1 VKLVCERQNKMTL
14 ATKNILAID
23 AGNTRVKWGLFDA
36 LGAMLEYGNC
46 LNADLMTLKFPLA
59 SRAVIANVAGATIKA
74 GLNSLIAK
82 NTPILWVNAQ
92 PNACGVSN
100 QYTLDLGADRWA
112 ALVAAWH
119 LKNAPCVVVNAGTA
133 VTIDALSTDALS
145 TDALSIEQN
154 NPKNQAVF
162 IGGLILPGLNLMQQS
177 LGLATAQLP
186 KFEASSHSVENL
198 TADIFAKNT
207 ADAIYSGALLAI
219 TGAITLMAH
228 ELHNHS
234 KQVPFVV
241 LSGGNAPVIYQQL
254 IKQTLTARITQ
265 PAIMVDNLVL
275 QGLYL
280 LEKFQRDK
288 FHFDNVKPDN
298 LQLDNSKPVNLKQSD
313 T

>member
-1 VKLVCERQNKMTL
+1 MLLT
-14 ATKNILAID
+14 ID
-23 AGNTRVKWGLFDA
+23 AGNTRTKWALFNQAGHIVNNGACDNKA
-36 LGAMLEYGNC
+36 LKT
-46 LNADLMTLKFPLA
+46 ADFSALKFE
-59 SRAVIANVAGATIKA
+59 RVVISNVAGEQQAMLLAEKLAPYSASISWINATA
-74 GLNSLIAK
+74 E
-82 NTPILWVNAQ
+82 
-92 PNACGVSN
+92 ACGVTN
-100 QYTLDLGADRWA
+100 QYHDKTVLGADRWA

-119 LKNAPCVVVNAGTA
+119 LKNTPCVVVNAGTA
-133 VTIDALSTDALS
+133 VTIDALSTDAL
-145 TDALSIEQN
+145 IVEQN
-154 NPKNQAVF
+154 KPKNQAVF

-177 LGLATAQLP
+177 LGLATAKLP

-207 ADAIYSGALLAI
+207 ADAIYSGALHAI
-219 TGAITLMAH
+219 VGAVTLMAH
-228 ELHNHS
+228 EVHS
-234 KQVPFVV
+234 HCKQLPFVV

-298 LQLDNSKPVNLKQSD
+298 LQPVNLKQSD

>member
-1 VKLVCERQNKMTL
+1 MTL
-14 ATKNILAID
+14 AAKNILAID

-59 SRAVIANVAGATIKA
+59 SRAVIANVAGAIIKA
-74 GLNSLIAK
+74 GLISLIAK
-82 NTPILWVNAQ
+82 NTPIVWVNAQ

-145 TDALSIEQN
+145 LEQN
-154 NPKNQAVF
+154 SVNNQAVF

-186 KFEASSHSVENL
+186 KFEASSHSVDNL

-241 LSGGNAPVIYQQL
+241 LSGGNAPVIYQHL

-288 FHFDNVKPDN
+288 FLFDNVKPDN
-298 LQLDNSKPVNLKQSD
+298 LQLDNLKPVNLKQSD